1 MSKQQAT
8 EATDKADMIRNE
20 CPNNSA
26 SAKPCPDSLQ
36 EYVYEPLDPTI
47 DSIRVIEMHPGAP
60 GTPIR
65 CTMRNVRIS
74 NTAYTC
80 LSYTWLPC
88 YPQHQIEVNNRSLSI
103 GENLYQFLSAY
114 RDIQDSELNLQPKR
128 ERRTLWIDAI
138 SIHEMDTNEKNHQ
151 VQQMGDIY
159 KSATRVL
166 VWLGVL
172 GRDLKAHFDDFSIS
186 TKLDHSASNEENYPA
201 LREFLK
207 ENHTLEE
214 PISRVSHHQALLF
227 ANPYWNRMWI
237 AQEILLPSVSKVFI
251 FDGRKHHEM
260 ADLHLYFLL
269 TGGIRA
275 QCNIGDPEKDE
286 GFTQTLGGRT

>member
-8 EATDKADMIRNE
+8 EAADKADMIWNE

-80 LSYTWLPC
+80 LSYTWLPS

-114 RDIQDSELNLQPKR
+114 RDTQDSELNLQPER

-138 SIHEMDTNEKNHQ
+138 SIHQMDTNEKNHQ

-186 TKLDHSASNEENYPA
+186 TKLDHSASTKKTTPHY
-201 LREFLK
+201 
-207 ENHTLEE
+207 
-214 PISRVSHHQALLF
+214 VSF
-227 ANPYWNRMWI
+227 
-237 AQEILLPSVSKVFI
+237 
-251 FDGRKHHEM
+251 
-260 ADLHLYFLL
+260 
-269 TGGIRA
+269 
-275 QCNIGDPEKDE
+275 
-286 GFTQTLGGRT
+286 